1 MHRLAVIGLDAAE
14 PQFLERLI
22 ADGRLPTLARLR
34 RQSARCYLHS
44 EATWRAGRVWE
55 TLLTGT
61 ADFPSANLFDTR
73 EYRSWQLGARKKT
86 PFYAD
91 IPGTSVLAIDVPYMS
106 LWYDVPGAQVVWG
119 GHDAGYPR
127 ASRPAGLVREIDA
140 RFGVHPAFHNDF
152 TCAWW
157 DERSIDTLAEALI
170 VGSRRRCEIIGWLC
184 ERFPDWNLLLTV
196 LSEAHSAGEIFW
208 HGVSDGHPLAGV
220 PTAPL
225 ARQRLIETYEEIDR
239 AVERIVAL
247 LPHGTR
253 ILLTTVHGME
263 TNDYD
268 VPSMA
273 LLPELLY
280 RACTGRSLLRT
291 GSAAAWRRAGCPAI
305 VPACHEK
312 WSDYVRDRFAQTPL
326 TRAGRGLASVLG
338 LGPHRQPIH
347 ELSVPIKPEID
358 VPPEQISEPRYS
370 LEWQVTSWYRR
381 HWPRMRAF
389 AVPVFYDGRV
399 RINLKGRESQGIVE
413 PGDYAATCAW
423 VEQLLAECRD
433 VRTGRPAV
441 RHIERRRAGDPLS
454 LDGADADLVI
464 AWNPAIEAIEHPRLG
479 AIGPLPY
486 RRTGGHTDHG
496 FAWLCGAGV
505 APGDFGDQEALD
517 LTATIRGLLG
527 DSRAGRSVFDRRR
540 AA

>member
-1 MHRLAVIGLDAAE
+1 MERLAVIGLDAAE
-14 PQFLERLI
+14 PEFLERLI
-22 ADGRLPTLARLR
+22 AEGRLPTLARLR
-34 RQSARCYLHS
+34 TQSARCQLHS

-61 ADFPSANLFDTR
+61 ADFPSANLFDTSK
-73 EYRSWQLGARKKT
+73 YQSWQLGARKKT

-91 IPGTSVLAIDVPYMS
+91 FPGLNVLAIDVPYMS

-127 ASRPAGLVREIDA
+127 ASRPAGLLREIDA

-157 DERSIDTLAEALI
+157 DERSINTLTDALI
-170 VGSRRRCEIIGWLC
+170 VGSQRRCEIIGWLC
-184 ERFPDWNLLLTV
+184 ERFPDWDLLLTV

-208 HGVSDGHPLAGV
+208 HGVSDGHPLSLV

-225 ARQRLIETYEEIDR
+225 ARRRLIETYQELDR
-239 AVERIVAL
+239 AVERIVSQ
-247 LPHGTR
+247 LPRGTR
-253 ILLTTVHGME
+253 VLLTTVHGME

-280 RACTGRSLLRT
+280 RACTGNSLLRAD
-291 GSAAAWRRAGCPAI
+291 SAAAWRRDGCPAV
-305 VPACHEK
+305 VPTASEK
-312 WSDYVRDRFAQTPL
+312 WSDYVRDRFGQGPL
-326 TRAGRGLASVLG
+326 ARGWRRIARGLG
-338 LGPHRQPIH
+338 LQRRPPIH
-347 ELSVPIKPEID
+347 ELSVPIKPEVD
-358 VPPEQISEPRYS
+358 AAPEQIAEPRYS
-370 LEWQVTSWYRR
+370 LEWQVTSWYRQ

-399 RINLKGRESQGIVE
+399 RINLRGRESQGLVE
-413 PGDYAATCAW
+413 PGDYAATCDW
-423 VEQLLAECRD
+423 VEQLLSECRD
-433 VRTGRPAV
+433 VRTGRAIV
-441 RHIERRRAGDPLS
+441 QHIERRRADDPLR

-464 AWNPAIEAIEHPRLG
+464 GWQRGIEAIEHPRLG
-479 AIGPLPY
+479 TIGPLPY

-496 FAWLCGAGV
+496 FAWLSGKGV

-517 LTATIRGLLG
+517 LTATVRRLLG
-527 DSRAGRSVFDRRR
+527 DSRAGRSVFERRR